1 MLGEI
6 SFRSDHGKSNIG
18 TNPHGHHILGDLFAQ
33 ANAGVEALSGNINE
47 PALHID
53 LDLDV
58 GILRKSFGKLWP
70 DKRHSWMITSG
81 YPNGAGRLSA
91 KRVQRC
97 KLCLDFLEAWSHG
110 T

>member
-1 MLGEI
+1 MFGEI

-33 ANAGVEALSGNINE
+33 ANAGVEALGGNINE

-53 LDLDV
+53 LDLDIA
-58 GILRKSFGKLWP
+58 ILRKGFGKLWP
-70 DKRHSWMITSG
+70 DKRHGSMITSG
-81 YPNGAGRLSA
+81 DPNGAGRLLA
-91 KRVQRC
+91 QRVQRC
-97 KLCLDFLEAWSHG
+97 KFRLDLLEAWSHR